1 MFKRSKPSVQAP
13 RQDRDEPSYI
23 AKDTEF
29 DGNIVSSGEI
39 HIDGLVRGTVQAQTC
54 LIDVNGEIQGGILAD
69 AVFIRGRVMGPV
81 SAAQVRISAGAH
93 VEGNVAHDTISIEPG
108 AYVLGNISHRQTSQ
122 PASVETETTPTSQ
135 GRLGLFEKKS
145 E

>member
-69 AVFIRGRVMGPV
+69 AVFIKGRVMGPV

-108 AYVLGNISHRQTSQ
+108 AYVLGNISHRQAPPDAPPPSEA
-122 PASVETETTPTSQ
+122 PP
-135 GRLGLFEKKS
+135 GRLGLFGSKS
-145 E
+145 D